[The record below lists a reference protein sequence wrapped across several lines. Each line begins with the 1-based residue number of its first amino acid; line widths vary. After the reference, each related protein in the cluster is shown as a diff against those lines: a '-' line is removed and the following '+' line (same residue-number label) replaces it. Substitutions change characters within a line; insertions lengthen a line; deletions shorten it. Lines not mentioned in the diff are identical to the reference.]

1 MHRLLPTLPLEG
13 REARWDLALLSPPIE
28 QGGGVEEALKL
39 KPYPLSS
46 ARNAY
51 RAIAPGPSSSE

>member
-28 QGGGVEEALKL
+28 QGGGVEEAL
-39 KPYPLSS
+39 
-46 ARNAY
+46 
-51 RAIAPGPSSSE
+51 